1 MGRMRRAGRMAAWVG
16 SGDGRRG
23 RWGVRGSPRDRD
35 GGGVDGSMDGW
46 REPGKAGGGALKR
59 TFLRAERAACFRRPR
74 APLAAQAW
82 PSLGI
87 RSLAPRQGSVS
98 PNPIPKPA
106 NPPIPPSSR
115 PEASPFPRKP
125 AFAPRA
131 RIRHFPACAPGC
143 ATQTQAAGLC
153 SWGRCVSAWSRSIF
167 RLPVPPKRRRGQA
180 PARGAWAREY
190 GAEGAGRRHCRPPC
204 RGAGVCLLGA
214 EASSASPSP
223 QRTPQGAGPCSWAC
237 RRQLPPPPHP
247 ERNKAPKPPARG
259 AWARQHG
266 AEGYWPPAL
275 PARRS
280 SMWAG
285 SSVSSISKP
294 VS

>member
-1 MGRMRRAGRMAAWVG
+1 MGRMSRAGRMAAWVG

-82 PSLGI
+82 PPLGI
-87 RSLAPRQGSVS
+87 RSLTPRQGSVS
-98 PNPIPKPA
+98 PNSQIPKPA

-167 RLPVPPKRRRGQA
+167 RLPVPPKRRKGQA

-204 RGAGVCLLGA
+204 SWGGCVSAWSRSILRLSVPPQKNAAGGRPLLVGLPPSTSTTA
-214 EASSASPSP
+214 PSGTKQSA
-223 QRTPQGAGPCSWAC
+223 QAPCSWGLGASTRS
-237 RRQLPPPPHP
+237 RRLL
-247 ERNKAPKPPARG
+247 AADT
-259 AWARQHG
+259 
-266 AEGYWPPAL
+266 
-275 PARRS
+275 
-280 SMWAG
+280 AG
-285 SSVSSISKP
+285 P
-294 VS
+294 

>member
-1 MGRMRRAGRMAAWVG
+1 MRRAGRMAAWVG

-82 PSLGI
+82 PPLGI

-98 PNPIPKPA
+98 PNSQIPKFPNPQIPKSPNPPIPQFPHPLDPKPPPSPA
-106 NPPIPPSSR
+106 NPPSR
-115 PEASPFPRKP
+115 PAREYAIFQ
-125 AFAPRA
+125 RA
-131 RIRHFPACAPGC
+131 RPAA
-143 ATQTQAAGLC
+143 
-153 SWGRCVSAWSRSIF
+153 SR
-167 RLPVPPKRRRGQA
+167 KRRRRA
-180 PARGAWAREY
+180 SA
-190 GAEGAGRRHCRPPC
+190 

-223 QRTPQGAGPCSWAC
+223 QNAAGGRPLLVGLPPSTSTTAPSGTKQSAQAPCSWGLGASTRS
-237 RRQLPPPPHP
+237 RRLLAAGTAGPKVVDAGGVVGQFHF
-247 ERNKAPKPPARG
+247 KAGLVDLTRLEGDEHAVFARV
-259 AWARQHG
+259 H
-266 AEGYWPPAL
+266 
-275 PARRS
+275 
-280 SMWAG
+280 AG
-285 SSVSSISKP
+285 KHA
-294 VS
+294 

>member
-82 PSLGI
+82 PPLGI

-98 PNPIPKPA
+98 PNFQIPKPA

-180 PARGAWAREY
+180 PARGPAAVNFHHRPIRNETKRPSPLLV
-190 GAEGAGRRHCRPPC
+190 GLGRVNTEPKATGRRHCRPEGRRC
-204 RGAGVCLLGA
+204 GRG
-214 EASSASPSP
+214 
-223 QRTPQGAGPCSWAC
+223 
-237 RRQLPPPPHP
+237 RRSVPFQSRSRRPD
-247 ERNKAPKPPARG
+247 PARG
-259 AWARQHG
+259 
-266 AEGYWPPAL
+266 
-275 PARRS
+275 
-280 SMWAG
+280 
-285 SSVSSISKP
+285 
-294 VS
+294 